1 MKKSNSGLRQN
12 TVLTD
17 EKGNFIEF
25 IGSKESR
32 MRALSQIFGAY
43 CRQIK
48 SEIAVNR

>member
-32 MRALSQIFGAY
+32 MRGLSWILGAY

-48 SEIAVNR
+48 LAMAEK